1 MKREFLEGLGIPK
14 EAIDKIMA
22 ENGNDIENARASEK
36 AKYEAERTQ
45 AQAQVTDLQNQL
57 AQRDTDL
64 AALNDQLV
72 AAQADAGKLTEAQ
85 TSLQALQSK
94 YDKAQKDWTAKTAAQ
109 AREYAVRAAAAELKF
124 SSGSAKRA
132 FIHDAIA
139 DPTVKLDGEALLGYQ
154 VFLQNYQAN
163 DPGAFAKE
171 KEPEPAP
178 AEPAPT
184 IVLPGKSAHPRKA
197 MSLSDMMRAKNQ
209 NPNFVIDFGK

>member
-1 MKREFLEGLGIPK
+1 MKREFLEGLGISK

-36 AKYEAERTQ
+36 AKYETERTQ

-109 AREYAVRAAAAELKF
+109 AREYAIKAAAAELKF

-132 FIHDAIA
+132 FIHDATA

-154 VFLQNYQAN
+154 VFLQNYQTN

-171 KEPEPAP
+171 PEPAP
-178 AEPAPT
+178 ADPAPT
-184 IVLPGKSAHPRKA
+184 IVLPGKSALPKKA
-197 MSLSDMMRAKNQ
+197 MSLTDMMKAKNQ
-209 NPNFVIDFGK
+209 NPNFVVDFGK

>member
-1 MKREFLEGLGIPK
+1 MKREFLEGLGISK

-36 AKYEAERTQ
+36 AKYETERTQ

-109 AREYAVRAAAAELKF
+109 AREFAIKAAAAELKF

-132 FIHDAIA
+132 FIHDATA

-171 KEPEPAP
+171 PEPAP
-178 AEPAPT
+178 ADPAPT
-184 IVLPGKSAHPRKA
+184 IVLPGKSALPKKA
-197 MSLSDMMRAKNQ
+197 MSLTDMMKAKNQ